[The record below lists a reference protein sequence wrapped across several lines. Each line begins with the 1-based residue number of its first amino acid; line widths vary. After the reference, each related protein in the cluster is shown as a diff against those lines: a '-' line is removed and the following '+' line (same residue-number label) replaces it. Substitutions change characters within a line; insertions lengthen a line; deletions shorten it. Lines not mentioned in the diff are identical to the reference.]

1 MCPPRAEIWRRAA
14 IFSISPRG
22 GTNTVPQMSNE
33 SCRNDRK
40 HSKATP
46 GSRQLRKTNISFQ
59 LLGRL
64 PCGSNGDDS
73 EAWLHH
79 WLLPVA
85 EQTWK
90 LGKLRDFLEI
100 FLSPGSLLPQRVPEP
115 EFSNFLGP
123 FGPRW
128 TRWTRNFARFLQP
141 PRSCRMVKISL
152 SIKEPESPPKKE
164 PLAMVTARGRRGCPC
179 YASA

>member
-1 MCPPRAEIWRRAA
+1 MFLGVFESIVLVPTRRISKIAA
-14 IFSISPRG
+14 RRQISARG
-22 GTNTVPQMSNE
+22 GHNHVSTRYSWLVRGQF
-33 SCRNDRK
+33 D
-40 HSKATP
+40 
-46 GSRQLRKTNISFQ
+46 
-59 LLGRL
+59 

-85 EQTWK
+85 EQTRK

-128 TRWTRNFARFLQP
+128 TCWTRNFARFLQP
-141 PRSCRMVKISL
+141 PRSCRMCKISL
-152 SIKEPESPPKKE
+152 SIKDPESPQKR
-164 PLAMVTARGRRGCPC
+164 AASHGDGPC

>member
-1 MCPPRAEIWRRAA
+1 MFLGVFESIVLVPTRRISKIAA
-14 IFSISPRG
+14 RRQISARG
-22 GTNTVPQMSNE
+22 GHNHASTRYSWLARGQFDPS
-33 SCRNDRK
+33 
-40 HSKATP
+40 
-46 GSRQLRKTNISFQ
+46 
-59 LLGRL
+59 
-64 PCGSNGDDS
+64 GSNGDGS

-85 EQTWK
+85 EQTRK

-128 TRWTRNFARFLQP
+128 TCWTRNFARFLQP
-141 PRSCRMVKISL
+141 PRSCRMCKISL
-152 SIKEPESPPKKE
+152 SIKDPESPPKKE
-164 PLAMVTARGRRGCPC
+164 PLAMVTALVMLPRSDIRVQRVQMTP
-179 YASA
+179 

>member
-1 MCPPRAEIWRRAA
+1 MPYSAPFGVFLGVFESIVLVPTRRISKIAA
-14 IFSISPRG
+14 RRQISARG
-22 GTNTVPQMSNE
+22 GHNHASTRYSWLARGQFDPS
-33 SCRNDRK
+33 
-40 HSKATP
+40 
-46 GSRQLRKTNISFQ
+46 
-59 LLGRL
+59 
-64 PCGSNGDDS
+64 GSNGDGS

-85 EQTWK
+85 EQTRK

-128 TRWTRNFARFLQP
+128 TCWTRNFARFLQP

-152 SIKEPESPPKKE
+152 SNKTVRWGGGEGGVGGRGEKK
-164 PLAMVTARGRRGCPC
+164 TISGCPC